1 MRQYPNGK
9 ALTGATYEWDFLTE
23 FGLLQDWPDEVRSRV
38 KLQALTPR
46 YGYDVPTE
54 IEAAAIFD
62 QSLQLQST
70 LQARGFTTES
80 QYATLLG
87 HKQRWNI
94 VITWNELSRLTL
106 TGEIKEDI
114 ASALSSH
121 HNLLSGYK

>member
-1 MRQYPNGK
+1 MGLL
-9 ALTGATYEWDFLTE
+9 AE
-23 FGLLQDWPDEVRSRV
+23 FGLLQDLPDEVRSRV
-38 KLQALTPR
+38 KLQPLTPR

-54 IEAAAIFD
+54 IEAAGLSDDYDAIFD

-94 VITWNELSRLTL
+94 QLCFKNQKFFDEKCMRINSITAE
-106 TGEIKEDI
+106 K
-114 ASALSSH
+114 H
-121 HNLLSGYK
+121 PLLFK